1 MDVLE
6 SYEDRDQYDAP
17 LFRSAVQGVVYLIG
31 LWKLRHDQSFLIL
44 LVIGPSFHGKGF
56 TWKGESSVMNQIPY
70 V

>member
-44 LVIGPSFHGKGF
+44 LVIGPSFHVERRVKF
-56 TWKGESSVMNQIPY
+56 DESIPY

>member
-44 LVIGPSFHGKGF
+44 LVIGPSFHG
-56 TWKGESSVMNQIPY
+56 ESVSRGKESQV
-70 V
+70 